1 MRFVL
6 VQPTPM
12 ITRRELA
19 SMMAAISPAR
29 VITDF
34 ERGYAEAL
42 ARVATAYGIEVAYDD
57 PPAIVE
63 VRG

>member
-42 ARVATAYGIEVAYDD
+42 VRVAMAYGIEAVNDD
-57 PPAIVE
+57 TSAIVE
-63 VRG
+63 VL